1 MMTWLE
7 VLRQVTNEEEDSSDS
22 EEGADLLECD
32 VEEGPSDP
40 GEDLGEPG
48 QQAQHEPGQQAQHAP
63 GQQAQHA
70 PGLYSH
76 ITQSLADSARNLRPR
91 G

>member
-7 VLRQVTNEEEDSSDS
+7 MLRQVTNEEEDSSDS
-22 EEGADLLECD
+22 EEGADLLECH

-40 GEDLGEPG
+40 GENLGEPG
-48 QQAQHEPGQQAQHAP
+48 QQAQHEP

>member
-7 VLRQVTNEEEDSSDS
+7 MLRQVTNEEEDSSDS

-40 GEDLGEPG
+40 GENLGEPG
-48 QQAQHEPGQQAQHAP
+48 QQAQHEP